1 MSSSEKHTDSKK
13 EKKKKI
19 SYHLSGGIIWFQLKI
34 NSNGSYYFE
43 KLADLP
49 ASVVKS
55 ELVDIDVNEKEI
67 VDNLKYFAW
76 DHFTNKL
83 SHKTK
88 LLPAFQI
95 QGAIL
100 NSNNYYYDLDI
111 NSNFGVQ
118 LDDYF
123 FAMENFET
131 KKGIISKRVS
141 LLRITKDQNH
151 PSKGIRAIHQFGSS
165 SAMPSWAIEHPRQH
179 IEASLGVA
187 SLSHLSCL
195 YYNIQTNFGRH
206 VNVSQLFLT
215 VDGNIHLS
223 EPSLFSS
230 IYLGI
235 TKKYWHKGLNINL
248 GTGIGRQFV
257 AYNLGLFQV
266 ESESTSLKLNVG
278 LERLLL
284 PNISLNLHSLL
295 NLTLFYDINFSDFM
309 PMNYM
314 SNSFFIRYY
323 F

>member
-1 MSSSEKHTDSKK
+1 MLLVAK
-13 EKKKKI
+13 EK
-19 SYHLSGGIIWFQLKI
+19 
-34 NSNGSYYFE
+34 
-43 KLADLP
+43 
-49 ASVVKS
+49 
-55 ELVDIDVNEKEI
+55 DIVY
-67 VDNLKYFAW
+67 NLKHLAW
-76 DHFTNKL
+76 DQLTNKL
-83 SHKTK
+83 SHKSK

-111 NSNFGVQ
+111 NSSFGVE
-118 LDDYF
+118 LDDYY

-131 KKGIISKRVS
+131 DKGIISKRVS
-141 LLRITKDQNH
+141 LLRISKDQSNL
-151 PSKGIRAIHQFGSS
+151 SNGIRAIHQFGASA
-165 SAMPSWAIEHPRQH
+165 AMPSWAIEHPRQH
-179 IEASLGVA
+179 IEASLGIA

-195 YYNIQTNFGRH
+195 YYNIQTNLARH
-206 VNVSQLFLT
+206 INISQFFLT
-215 VDGNIHLS
+215 LDGNINLNNTS
-223 EPSLFSS
+223 SFSS
-230 IYLGI
+230 VYLGI
-235 TKKYWHKGLNINL
+235 TKKYWYKGLNINL

-257 AYNLGLFQV
+257 AYNLGFFQV